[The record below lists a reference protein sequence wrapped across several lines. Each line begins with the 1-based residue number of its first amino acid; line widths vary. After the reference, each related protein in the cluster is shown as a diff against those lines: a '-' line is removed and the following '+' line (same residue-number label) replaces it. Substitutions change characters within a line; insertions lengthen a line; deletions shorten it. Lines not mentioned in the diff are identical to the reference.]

1 MTCLEDI
8 LKVNNLTI
16 SYRTLRGKVKAVE
29 NVSFNLGKGKILA
42 VVGETGS
49 GKTTIGLAIL
59 RILPPNAVIEKGE
72 IWFNGKNILDLDE
85 DAMRRIRGKEIS
97 IIFQEPKIT
106 LNPVL
111 KIGEQIAEVP
121 IEHLGLDKKEAY
133 RLARKML
140 ERTGV
145 PDPDRVMKSYPHE
158 LSGGMAQRVVI
169 SIAMIL
175 RPKLLVADEPTSA
188 LDVSV
193 QAQVL
198 DLIQELVRETGTSV
212 IFITHDLSL
221 AAEIADEILVMY
233 YGKVVEYGDVFEIF
247 KTPKHPYTRALLNA
261 IPRIGFRGRLKSL
274 EEMINA

>member
-145 PDPDRVMKSYPHE
+145 PDPDRVMNSYPHE

>member
-85 DAMRRIRGKEIS
+85 DAMRRLRGKEIS

-247 KTPKHPYTRALLNA
+247 KSPKHPYTRALLNA

-274 EEMINA
+274 EEMINE

>member
-85 DAMRRIRGKEIS
+85 DAMRRLRGKEIS

-274 EEMINA
+274 EEMINE

>member
-8 LKVNNLTI
+8 LKVNNLTV

-49 GKTTIGLAIL
+49 GKTTIGLATL

-85 DAMRRIRGKEIS
+85 DAMRKLRGKEIS

-145 PDPDRVMKSYPHE
+145 PDPDRVMNSYPHE

-233 YGKVVEYGDVFEIF
+233 YGKVVEYGDVFEVF
-247 KTPKHPYTRALLNA
+247 KSPKHPYTRALLNA

-274 EEMINA
+274 EEMINE

>member
-1 MTCLEDI
+1 MEDI

-85 DAMRRIRGKEIS
+85 DAMRRLRGKEIS

-274 EEMINA
+274 EEMINE

>member
-145 PDPDRVMKSYPHE
+145 PDPDRVMNSYPHE

-274 EEMINA
+274 EEMINE

>member
-1 MTCLEDI
+1 VTCLEDI

-85 DAMRRIRGKEIS
+85 DAIRRIRGKEIS

-121 IEHLGLDKKEAY
+121 IEHLDLDKKEAY

-247 KTPKHPYTRALLNA
+247 KSPKHPYTRALLNA

-274 EEMINA
+274 EEMINE

>member
-1 MTCLEDI
+1 LEDI
-8 LKVNNLTI
+8 LKVNNLTV

-49 GKTTIGLAIL
+49 GKTTIGLAVL

-85 DAMRRIRGKEIS
+85 DDMRRIRGKEIS

-145 PDPDRVMKSYPHE
+145 PDPDRVMNSYPHE

-233 YGKVVEYGDVFEIF
+233 YGKVVEYGNVFEIF
-247 KTPKHPYTRALLNA
+247 KSPKHHYTKALLNA

-274 EEMINA
+274 EEMINE

>member
-1 MTCLEDI
+1 MEDI
-8 LKVNNLTI
+8 LKVNNLTV

-49 GKTTIGLAIL
+49 GKTTIGLAVL

-85 DAMRRIRGKEIS
+85 DDMRRIRGKEIS

-133 RLARKML
+133 RLARMML

-145 PDPDRVMKSYPHE
+145 PDPDRVMNSYPHE

-233 YGKVVEYGDVFEIF
+233 YGKVVEYGNVFEIF
-247 KTPKHPYTRALLNA
+247 KSPKHPYTKALLNA

-274 EEMINA
+274 EEMINE

>member
-1 MTCLEDI
+1 MTCLGDI
-8 LKVNNLTI
+8 LKVNNLTV

-49 GKTTIGLAIL
+49 GKTTIGLATL

-85 DAMRRIRGKEIS
+85 DAMRRLRGKEIS

-145 PDPDRVMKSYPHE
+145 PDPDRVMNSYPHE

-212 IFITHDLSL
+212 VFITHDLSL

-247 KTPKHPYTRALLNA
+247 KSPKHPYTKALLNA

-274 EEMINA
+274 EEMINE

>member
-1 MTCLEDI
+1 VTCLEDI
-8 LKVNNLTI
+8 LKVNNLTV

-49 GKTTIGLAIL
+49 GKTTIGLATL

-85 DAMRRIRGKEIS
+85 DAMRRLRGKEIS

-145 PDPDRVMKSYPHE
+145 PDPDRVMNSYPHE

-233 YGKVVEYGDVFEIF
+233 YGKVVEYGDVFEVF
-247 KTPKHPYTRALLNA
+247 KSPKHPYTRALLNA

-274 EEMINA
+274 EEMINE